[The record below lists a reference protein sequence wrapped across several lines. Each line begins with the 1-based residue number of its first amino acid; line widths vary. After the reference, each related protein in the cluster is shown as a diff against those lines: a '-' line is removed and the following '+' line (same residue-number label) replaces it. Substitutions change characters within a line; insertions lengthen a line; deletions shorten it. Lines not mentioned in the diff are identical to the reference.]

1 MTYHKRNEKSTE
13 LITEDIGTECGSKTK
28 KQGTG
33 HGGVFPLTTDMN
45 SQHESSSIHYLVLFV
60 GYNTALQ
67 MQHYSVDFSRW
78 VYEEET
84 NMS

>member
-13 LITEDIGTECGSKTK
+13 L
-28 KQGTG
+28 QGTG
-33 HGGVFPLTTDMN
+33 HGRDFPRTTDMN
-45 SQHESSSIHYLVLFV
+45 SQRESSSIHYLVLFV

-67 MQHYSVDFSRW
+67 MQHYLLDFSRW